1 MRRLRKTAM
10 AVIALWYLAVGGGR
24 AVDLP
29 PAQRVILDV
38 KAYVA
43 SEIEALERAARELQA
58 AAPPP
63 DADGWS
69 AVADPVAVRRMRA
82 SWGRMR
88 VAYEHVE
95 AAITVLFP
103 ETDVAIDARYEGFAE
118 AGVDREP
125 FDGRGVTGMHA
136 IERVLWA
143 DEIPAAVRAFE
154 ASLREGRVYVPA
166 AFPADAREAAAFRD
180 GLVQRM
186 VDDVA
191 AMRREFRP
199 LALDPAAAYRGVV
212 ASMREQSEKVDLAA
226 TAEEES
232 RYAQRTLADMRAN
245 LEGGAVIF
253 GCFRPWLH
261 IEGHAA
267 LADAIDRRLRRL
279 QARYAALPGGALPA
293 VPEGWNPDA
302 PTPAHLASPYGALR
316 AELIAESDPDRE
328 GSLAAMMVRAGQ
340 ALGVEVR

>member
-1 MRRLRKTAM
+1 M

-24 AVDLP
+24 AADLP
-29 PAQRVILDV
+29 PAQRVTLDV

-43 SEIEALERAARELQA
+43 SEMITLERAARELQA

-69 AVADPVAVRRMRA
+69 AVADPIAVRRMRA

-88 VAYEHVE
+88 AAYEHIE

-103 ETDVAIDARYEGFAE
+103 ETDVAVDARQ
-118 AGVDREP
+118 AG
-125 FDGRGVTGMHA
+125 G
-136 IERVLWA
+136 
-143 DEIPAAVRAFE
+143 
-154 ASLREGRVYVPA
+154 
-166 AFPADAREAAAFRD
+166 FRD
-180 GLVQRM
+180 ALVQWM

-191 AMRREFRP
+191 AMRREFCP

-226 TAEEES
+226 TAAEES

-245 LEGGAVIF
+245 LEGSAVIF

-261 IEGHAA
+261 AEGHAA

-279 QARYAALPGGALPA
+279 QARYAALPGDALPA

-302 PTPAHLASPYGALR
+302 PTPAYLASPYGALR
-316 AELIAESDPDRE
+316 AELLAESDPDRE

-340 ALGVEVR
+340 AIGVEVR